1 MLRLPHFTYHRPA
14 SIEDAVAL
22 AQRHGRHAMFV
33 AGGTDLYPNMKRRQ
47 QTPAHVIGLAGID
60 ALHQIRGT
68 PEQGITIGAM
78 VTLSEIEHSPV
89 LRAHH
94 PAVATAAALVS
105 TPLLRNMGTLGGNLL
120 LDTRC
125 TYYDQTHEWRQAIH
139 FCLKK
144 DGDTCWVAPG
154 SPRCWAVQSS
164 DSVPLLCAMD
174 AEVTLRSAAGER
186 KIPVRELYADDGI
199 RYTTKQPGELLTH
212 VHLPPVGSWRASYHK
227 LRRRGTFDFEMQSH
241 GLAPR
246 QLIQQAGNGHGNARA
261 HQHIIH
267 AREHRA
273 KERGQRGELDLLQ
286 VIDADQSG
294 VTFLGQE
301 HFREVGQH
309 DEFDQRRGGMLGKD
323 ESRFEWLAGWFATR
337 NEISIQRALRHAGN
351 GKPRQRPAHIP
362 VRIALLQSSC
372 ENHIQRRSRDTSE
385 LAQLGDSPGQ
395 TPVGDA
401 GPHAALDDDRLAGG
415 DLAVEEF
422 LHTRSLQEIESV
434 R

>member
-227 LRRRGTFDFEMQSH
+227 LRRRGTFDFPVLGVGACVHYEGEVVRRARIRLGGAGSWAIPVPEAEQLLV
-241 GLAPR
+241 GKKLTQELCAAAGQLAFKPSKPMDNTDFEPQWR
-246 QLIQQAGNGHGNARA
+246 KKMVPVFVARA
-261 HQHIIH
+261 L
-267 AREHRA
+267 AECMC
-273 KERGQRGELDLLQ
+273 
-286 VIDADQSG
+286 SS
-294 VTFLGQE
+294 
-301 HFREVGQH
+301 
-309 DEFDQRRGGMLGKD
+309 
-323 ESRFEWLAGWFATR
+323 SR
-337 NEISIQRALRHAGN
+337 
-351 GKPRQRPAHIP
+351 
-362 VRIALLQSSC
+362 
-372 ENHIQRRSRDTSE
+372 
-385 LAQLGDSPGQ
+385 
-395 TPVGDA
+395 
-401 GPHAALDDDRLAGG
+401 
-415 DLAVEEF
+415 
-422 LHTRSLQEIESV
+422 
-434 R
+434 